1 MIKVS
6 YLVLATLVMART
18 PQYVSDPRKD
28 IPVISELESDR
39 TELPIQYA
47 PGLFLIDI
55 RQEEWFLVFE
65 YVYYYK
71 AEELGDVNQAKKF
84 IERRIIQELS
94 AEYSKSTNGGKNDI
108 YEQLNQGFKYRFFF
122 RNRAKRFQYH
132 CEQPD
137 RSKGLDIELGRT
149 CGGPRTQ

>member
-6 YLVLATLVMART
+6 YLILATLVMART
-18 PQYVSDPRKD
+18 PEHVSDQKKD
-28 IPVISELESDR
+28 IPVISELESYR
-39 TELPIQYA
+39 AELPIQYA

-84 IERRIIQELS
+84 IDRGIIQELS
-94 AEYSKSTNGGKNDI
+94 AEYFKSTNGGKNDI
-108 YEQLNQGFKYRFFF
+108 YEQLNQGFKYRFIF
-122 RNRAKRFQYH
+122 RNHDQDWGVHLDVKRNDLIR
-132 CEQPD
+132 E
-137 RSKGLDIELGRT
+137 
-149 CGGPRTQ
+149 

>member
-6 YLVLATLVMART
+6 FLVLATLVMART
-18 PQYVSDPRKD
+18 PQYVSDQRKD

-39 TELPIQYA
+39 AELPIQYA

-94 AEYSKSTNGGKNDI
+94 AEYFKSTNGGKNDI
-108 YEQLNQGFKYRFFF
+108 YEQLNEGFKYRFIF
-122 RNRAKRFQYH
+122 RNHDQDWGFHLDMKRNDLIR
-132 CEQPD
+132 E
-137 RSKGLDIELGRT
+137 
-149 CGGPRTQ
+149 

>member
-6 YLVLATLVMART
+6 YLVLTILVMART
-18 PQYVSDPRKD
+18 PQDVSDPKKD

-84 IERRIIQELS
+84 IEMRIIQELS
-94 AEYSKSTNGGKNDI
+94 AEYFKSTDGGKNDI
-108 YEQLNQGFKYRFFF
+108 YEHLNQGFKYRFIF
-122 RNRAKRFQYH
+122 RNDNQDWGFHLDVKRNDLIR
-132 CEQPD
+132 E
-137 RSKGLDIELGRT
+137 
-149 CGGPRTQ
+149 

>member
-6 YLVLATLVMART
+6 YLILATLVMART
-18 PQYVSDPRKD
+18 PEHVSDQKKD
-28 IPVISELESDR
+28 IPVISELESYR
-39 TELPIQYA
+39 AELPIQYA

-71 AEELGDVNQAKKF
+71 AEELGDVDQAKKF

-94 AEYSKSTNGGKNDI
+94 AEYFKSANGGKNDI
-108 YEQLNQGFKYRFFF
+108 YEHLN
-122 RNRAKRFQYH
+122 
-132 CEQPD
+132 
-137 RSKGLDIELGRT
+137 
-149 CGGPRTQ
+149 

>member
-6 YLVLATLVMART
+6 YLILATLVMART
-18 PQYVSDPRKD
+18 PEHVSDQKKD

-39 TELPIQYA
+39 AELPIQYA

-55 RQEEWFLVFE
+55 RQEEWVLVFE

-94 AEYSKSTNGGKNDI
+94 AEYFKSAGGGKNDI
-108 YEQLNQGFKYRFFF
+108 YEQLNQGFKYRFIF
-122 RNRAKRFQYH
+122 RNHDQDWGVHLDVKRNDLIR
-132 CEQPD
+132 E
-137 RSKGLDIELGRT
+137 
-149 CGGPRTQ
+149 